1 MPSRKSTSTMD
12 LAVNSYMSSIGDKTV
27 NDYMSSVSGD
37 QSVNDYKG
45 SICNQ
50 EDNHFH
56 NGINFMG
63 SCRNQADNQYRNISS
78 FMGTRSYKGCNSGYM
93 DNLVKNSYNR
103 HHQQHGQEK
112 ASFFNLQLTKAVPQ
126 IVHAPNFFR
135 IPVCNNDFIIISA

>member
-1 MPSRKSTSTMD
+1 MD

-63 SCRNQADNQYRNISS
+63 SCRDQADNQYRNI
-78 FMGTRSYKGCNSGYM
+78 T
-93 DNLVKNSYNR
+93 
-103 HHQQHGQEK
+103 
-112 ASFFNLQLTKAVPQ
+112 
-126 IVHAPNFFR
+126 
-135 IPVCNNDFIIISA
+135 